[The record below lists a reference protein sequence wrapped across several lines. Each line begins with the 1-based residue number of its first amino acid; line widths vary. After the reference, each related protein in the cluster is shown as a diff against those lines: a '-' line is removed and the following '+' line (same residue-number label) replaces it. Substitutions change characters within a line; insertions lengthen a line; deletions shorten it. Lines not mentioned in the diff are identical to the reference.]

1 MNLRTF
7 MPSVI
12 VGGVLLT
19 GPALAQAAPD
29 KNTSAHKQTQIQLVR
44 NATLK
49 ISYADT
55 TFLVDPML
63 AKKGAYPGFEGTY
76 RSTLRNPLLELPMSV
91 DEVIAGVDAI
101 IVTHTHLD
109 HWDEAAQQLLPKDLP
124 IFVQHEADAALIKSQ
139 GFKQVTVIHDQTK
152 FAGITVTKTG
162 GQHGTDEMYA
172 VPQLAALLGEAMG
185 VVFKAPGYK
194 TTYVVGDTVWNGV
207 VEQALNK
214 HQPDVVILNTGYA
227 QIEGFPNSIIMGK
240 EDVTRTKNI
249 VPEATII
256 RVHMD
261 AVNHAALSRKEL
273 REFVKANNL
282 TRSVKVPNDG
292 EILKL

>member
-1 MNLRTF
+1 MSLRTLIF
-7 MPSVI
+7 GIVVSSVFL
-12 VGGVLLT
+12 VR
-19 GPALAQAAPD
+19 PAVAQE
-29 KNTSAHKQTQIQLVR
+29 TSGKSTPAYKKTQIQLVR

-55 TFLVDPML
+55 TFLLDPML

-91 DEVIAGVDAI
+91 DEVISGVDAI

-139 GFKQVTVIHDQTK
+139 GFKQVAVIDYRTE
-152 FAGITVTKTG
+152 FEGIILTKTG

-172 VPQLAALLGEAMG
+172 VPQLAARLGEAMG
-185 VVFKAPGYK
+185 VVFQAPGYK
-194 TTYVVGDTVWNGV
+194 TTYVVGDTIWNGV
-207 VEQALNK
+207 VEHALNK
-214 HQPDVVILNTGYA
+214 YQPDVVVLNTGDA
-227 QIEGFPNSIIMGK
+227 KIEGFPNPIIMGK

-249 VPEATII
+249 TPKATII
-256 RVHMD
+256 GVHMD
-261 AVNHAALSRKEL
+261 AVNHAALSRREL

-282 TRSVKVPNDG
+282 TQSVIVPNDG
-292 EILKL
+292 ELLKL